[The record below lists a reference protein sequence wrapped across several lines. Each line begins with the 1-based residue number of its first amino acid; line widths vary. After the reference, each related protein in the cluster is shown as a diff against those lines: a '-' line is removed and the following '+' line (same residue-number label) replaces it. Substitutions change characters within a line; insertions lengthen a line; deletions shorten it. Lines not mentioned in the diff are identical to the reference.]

1 MWRFSLLLS
10 RINTVCL
17 LLLLLPGV
25 LVAGAFGQNSN
36 SPAGQKPLDIVFSLD
51 LSGSTNGLLD
61 DFRDQLWMMVNQ
73 VQQMDP
79 KPSLRMGV
87 VGFSRPSFGKEN
99 AYVKVLV
106 PLTNQLDYLAAEMYK
121 LRPSIEK
128 GDQIVSAALRASVND
143 MKWSDASDAIKL
155 VFLVGNGMVSDNK
168 GHEYVKWCE
177 QARQKGIV
185 IHTLYVM
192 RSANFFKELPGWRR
206 IATLTGGMQTEITVN
221 KPETMKVFV
230 SVTKDLAA
238 LNQRI
243 NATYVWVGRD
253 SSVCRRA
260 LSAADSGAFYANDKD
275 VFLNRLYYKSSPE
288 YAQQFAGCDIAAGVA
303 VVSGDASAEAGSGGA
318 YIERLKEIYRGRE
331 VLRAQLRK
339 EFDVNDLL
347 AVQQAFIAGEV
358 EDEGILSRS
367 VLNLLFRSWG
377 MR

>member
-1 MWRFSLLLS
+1 MWTCSLLFNRRCVS
-10 RINTVCL
+10 WVCL
-17 LLLLLPGV
+17 LLLPGA
-25 LVAGAFGQNSN
+25 LVAGGGGKTKTAS
-36 SPAGQKPLDIVFSLD
+36 STQKSLDIVFGLD

-61 DFRDQLWMMVNQ
+61 DFRDQFWFIVNQ
-73 VQQMDP
+73 VQQMEP
-79 KPSLRMGV
+79 KPHLRIGI

-106 PLTNQLDYLAAEMYK
+106 PLTTQLDYLAAEMYK

-128 GDQIVSAALRASVND
+128 GDQIVSAALRACVND
-143 MKWSDASDAIKL
+143 IKWSEQSDAVKL
-155 VFLVGNGMVSDNK
+155 VFLIGNGMASDK
-168 GHEYVKWCE
+168 GHEYVRWCE

-206 IATLTGGMQTEITVN
+206 IATLTGGMQSEITVN

-230 SVTKDLAA
+230 SVKKDLAS

-253 SSVCRRA
+253 SAVCRRA
-260 LSAADSGAFYANDKD
+260 LSAADSGAFYADDQD

-288 YAQQFAGCDIAAGVA
+288 YAQEFTGCDIVAGVA
-303 VVSGDASAEAGSGGA
+303 GVSADAPAEAGGGGA
-318 YIERLKEIYRGRE
+318 YLERLKEIYRGRE
-331 VLRAQLRK
+331 LLRAQLRK
-339 EFDVNDLL
+339 EFDTKDII

-358 EDEGILSRS
+358 EEEGILGRS
-367 VLNLLFRSWG
+367 VLNLLLRTWG